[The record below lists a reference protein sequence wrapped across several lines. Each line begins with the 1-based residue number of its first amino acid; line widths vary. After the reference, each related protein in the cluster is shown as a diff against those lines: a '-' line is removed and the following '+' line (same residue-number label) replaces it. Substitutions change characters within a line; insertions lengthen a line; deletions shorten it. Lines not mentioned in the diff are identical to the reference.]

1 MYHLGCEVIRAGF
14 ERAGGFEARKQGRET
29 AVSWGH
35 SRAFTGLPRAH
46 STLLDPGVGRK
57 HMGEQSGLRS
67 SALGSKSCSACTIM
81 KCAFSNRF
89 YFFSIGFIYYGS
101 LGVIAIL
108 RGKCRGCLL
117 TPRHIDSPWSTPHQ
131 EPTQTQCHHL
141 QSRVC
146 TRLLPRSPSI
156 GLDRCM
162 MDETHSS
169 GLTCVHCPT
178 HPASMDS

>member
-1 MYHLGCEVIRAGF
+1 MIHAGF

-89 YFFSIGFIYYGS
+89 YFFFNRFY
-101 LGVIAIL
+101 LL
-108 RGKCRGCLL
+108 RQFGGHSNIERKVQRM
-117 TPRHIDSPWSTPHQ
+117 PADASPH
-131 EPTQTQCHHL
+131 
-141 QSRVC
+141 
-146 TRLLPRSPSI
+146 
-156 GLDRCM
+156 
-162 MDETHSS
+162 
-169 GLTCVHCPT
+169 
-178 HPASMDS
+178 